1 MYQREKNTML
11 HYFYLTFSTLIL
23 GLSATLLADESQC
36 YPDEIYIVRHV
47 EKQII
52 AGEPDP
58 DLSPLGY
65 QHARALDEKLKTIKF
80 DRVMATQYKRTQ
92 LTVKPIA
99 KRNMKKL
106 DIYNAGE
113 VNSLAKR
120 LLYACQQNIIVAGH
134 SNTVPALLKALG
146 LKFHVTI
153 NGQNLNH
160 EAEIFLNEK
169 DDYDSL
175 FKVNFSKTGQA
186 QVVVE
191 RF

>member
-1 MYQREKNTML
+1 MNTSSFKKMVSAFVVIVCIVP
-11 HYFYLTFSTLIL
+11 YFAAAS
-23 GLSATLLADESQC
+23 SSHCA
-36 YPDEIYIVRHV
+36 PNEIYIVRHV
-47 EKQII
+47 EKLII
-52 AGEPDP
+52 AGERDP

-99 KRNMKKL
+99 KRNLKKL
-106 DIYNAGE
+106 AIYNAAD
-113 VNSLAKR
+113 VNSLATS
-120 LLYACQQNIIVAGH
+120 LLHACQQNIIVAGH
-134 SNTVPALLKALG
+134 SNTVPELLKALG
-146 LKFHVTI
+146 LKFKVTI

-160 EAEIFLNEK
+160 EAEVYLNEK

-175 FKVNFSKTGQA
+175 FKVNFSDRGKAEVTLL
-186 QVVVE
+186 